1 MRTVGMKTLKSKL
14 SECVRAAAAGDTVV
28 ITDRGRKVAQLIP
41 MPPPTES
48 VIEQGIRE
56 GWITPADR
64 AKPLPPRRPIKGLTL
79 EKLLADLDE
88 DRADR

>member
-41 MPPPTES
+41 MPQPIES

-64 AKPLPPRRPIKGLTL
+64 SKPLPPRRPIKGLTL